1 MSLDMLKMI
10 FSGDPLLP
18 LIIATPLAGIAMI
31 LLFQR
36 WPNLRETATII
47 AAGASFFLVLRLL
60 DEHLAGSRHAF
71 ALPDLLPGIAI
82 AWKAEPLGLLF
93 AAIASGLWIINSLY
107 SFGYM
112 RGNRE
117 ERQTQFYV
125 YFAVAIAATLGIALA
140 ANLLT
145 LFIFYEILTLSTWP
159 LVAHKQTPEARAG
172 GRTYMAVLLATS
184 IGLFLVAMIW
194 TWSLAKTLDFTAGGI
209 LPQDMQPA
217 FVASLLA
224 LFIFGTGK
232 AAVMP
237 LHRWLPAAMVAP
249 TPVSALLHAVAVV
262 KAGVF
267 VVLKI
272 GIYIFGLS
280 FLKDTGASNWLVW
293 IAGFSIVAA
302 SLIALTKTDLK
313 ARLAYSTVSQLSY
326 ITLGLALAHPLAAI
340 GAALHILTH
349 AFGKIT
355 LFMCAGAIYTNTHKK
370 NIKDM
375 VGLGWAM
382 PATFIAFIVGA
393 LSITGLPP
401 LAGMWSKWMLLE
413 ASAGQGAWV
422 ALGVLIASS
431 LLNAL
436 YLVPVGLRGFSFPHK
451 QQNGITRAPFFC
463 VLPPVLTA
471 MGCVALF
478 FVLEP
483 IADFLSTIPFERA
496 EAAK

>member
-1 MSLDMLKMI
+1 MSLDIFMPI
-10 FSGDPLLP
+10 FSGDLLLP
-18 LIIATPLAGIAMI
+18 LIIAAPLAGIVLI
-31 LLFQR
+31 LLLQR
-36 WPNLRETATII
+36 WPNLRELATLIT
-47 AAGASFFLVLRLL
+47 AGATFFLVARLL
-60 DEHLAGSRHAF
+60 NEFLEGTRHAF
-71 ALPDLLPGIAI
+71 TLPDILPGLAL
-82 AWKAEPLGLLF
+82 AWNVEPLGLMF
-93 AAIASGLWIINSLY
+93 ALIASGLWIINSLY

-112 RGNRE
+112 RGNQE

-125 YFAVAIAATLGIALA
+125 FFAVAIAATLGIALA
-140 ANLLT
+140 GNLLT
-145 LFIFYEILTLSTWP
+145 LFIFYEMLTLSTWP

-184 IGLFLVAMIW
+184 IGLFLVAMVW
-194 TWSLAKTLDFTAGGI
+194 TWSLAETLDFTAGGI
-209 LPQDMQPA
+209 LPKDMSA
-217 FVASLLA
+217 GMVAALLA

-232 AAVMP
+232 AALMP
-237 LHRWLPAAMVAP
+237 FHRWLPAAMVAP

-267 VVLKI
+267 VVLKV

-280 FLKDTGASNWLVW
+280 FLKDTGASDWLVW
-293 IAGFSIVAA
+293 LAGFSIFAA
-302 SLIALTKTDLK
+302 SVIALTKTDLK

-326 ITLGLALAHPLAAI
+326 ITLGLALATPLAAVA
-340 GAALHILTH
+340 AALHILTH

-370 NIKDM
+370 NINEM

-382 PATFIAFIVGA
+382 PATFIAFTIGA

-413 ASAGQGAWV
+413 ASAQTSWF
-422 ALGVLIASS
+422 ALGILIASS

-436 YLVPVGLRGFSFPHK
+436 YLVPVGLRGFSYPHTQK
-451 QQNGITRAPFFC
+451 DGLTRAPLFC

-471 MGCVALF
+471 IGCLALF
-478 FVLEP
+478 FMLEP
-483 IADFLSTIPFERA
+483 IADFLSTIQFEKI
-496 EAAK
+496 ETSQ